1 MRSRRISEEDYKQ
14 LQEFK
19 KQEAERKKKER
30 EERKKNHKPTV
41 YGYARV
47 STPKQSFNEQIE
59 ALEKDGIKRKN
70 IYAEQYTGKTT
81 NRPAFNDLREMLLE
95 GDTVVVTKL
104 DRLARNTEEALRLM
118 TEFRDHKVNLKILN
132 MSGKAVTIDDSP
144 MGKFSFTMFSAFA
157 QFERDLIIDRMNEG
171 KKYAMKHNPN
181 YQLGRPKLLSDA
193 MILQAYK
200 DRKAGATYKELQ
212 KKYQVGGK
220 ELTRATLRNYFLKV
234 KAGEIKSDSKTSKN
248 D

>member
-1 MRSRRISEEDYKQ
+1 
-14 LQEFK
+14 
-19 KQEAERKKKER
+19 
-30 EERKKNHKPTV
+30 
-41 YGYARV
+41 
-47 STPKQSFNEQIE
+47 
-59 ALEKDGIKRKN
+59 
-70 IYAEQYTGKTT
+70 
-81 NRPAFNDLREMLLE
+81 
-95 GDTVVVTKL
+95 
-104 DRLARNTEEALRLM
+104 
-118 TEFRDHKVNLKILN
+118 
-132 MSGKAVTIDDSP
+132 MSGKAVSIDDSP